1 MKQVPEDSK
10 SGHQAGMA
18 AVLRVV
24 AEAKELNGAADGAL
38 TDHLAAWIAGQYA
51 IAASQLAAEKGDAA
65 VDWNLLRAFCHDVV
79 DLRRGDHSAESL
91 RIERERLAMDRAK
104 QKEEM
109 ERRFWEWA
117 KANRGRICQESNTSA
132 EEKEKIMRQILGLS
146 EPDDPPPAQSN
157 GNGGPLCPAPN
168 TPANKG
174 E

>member
-1 MKQVPEDSK
+1 MKDSK
-10 SGHQAGMA
+10 SPHQAAMA
-18 AVLRVV
+18 EVRRVV

-51 IAASQLAAEKGDAA
+51 VAARQLAAEKGSGA

-91 RIERERLAMDRAK
+91 RIERERLEMDRAK

-109 ERRFWEWA
+109 DRRFWEWA
-117 KANRGRICQESNTSA
+117 KENRVKICQESTSTP
-132 EEKEKIMRQILGLS
+132 EEKEKIVRQILGLTES
-146 EPDDPPPAQSN
+146 DDPPPGQSN
-157 GNGGPLCPAPN
+157 GNGGPVCPDPKP
-168 TPANKG
+168 PANKG